1 MNVEVINSDHN
12 SKFLVPCS
20 LFFPPYLCLMDLN
33 FQQHLPTD
41 FNDDSRVWIYQSSR
55 MFFISEALEMEGML
69 QEFVQSW
76 HSHGE
81 PVKGYANLFFG
92 RFIILMA
99 DETATGVSGCST
111 DSSVKLIKAIEEK
124 FKADMF
130 NRQSLAFIVKEKIE
144 QVPLSQ
150 LSYAFENKFI
160 DEETLYFNNTVLT
173 KKQLAENWI
182 SPVKNSWLMK
192 QLQPKS

>member
-1 MNVEVINSDHN
+1 
-12 SKFLVPCS
+12 
-20 LFFPPYLCLMDLN
+20 MDLD
-33 FQQHLPTD
+33 FQQLLPAD
-41 FNDDSRVWIYQSSR
+41 FNDSSRVWIYQSSR
-55 MFFISEALEMEGML
+55 MFFISEALELEEMM
-69 QEFVQSW
+69 QEFVQGW
-76 HSHGE
+76 HSHGI

-111 DSSVKLIKAIEEK
+111 DSSVRLIKAIEEK
-124 FKADMF
+124 FKVDLF
-130 NRQSLAFIVKEKIE
+130 NRQSLAFVVKDKIE

-160 DEETLYFNNTVLT
+160 DEDTLYFNNTVLT

-182 SPVKNSWLMK
+182 IPISNSWLKK
-192 QLQPKS
+192 QLEVKR